1 LNDITSLLNKTA
13 GHPIL
18 LLSEIN
24 LSFVPDTISSTLL
37 SHHMPHIDPVLDL
50 LIDQLL
56 EDSGRIPDERL
67 RILDSLSGHIRNQLK
82 GKDPVRLNFICTHNS
97 RRSQISQIWAHT
109 AATAFQIPRIET
121 GSGGTEATAFHPNAV
136 RAMRTLG
143 FRIAQPA
150 PHENPENPLYHVSMG
165 TGTPD
170 LVCRSKRFEE
180 AFPNAATFLAVMT
193 CSDAD
198 QNCPVVPGALARIPL
213 TYEDP
218 KSSDGS
224 GREQQEYLKTAVEI
238 GREILHAFRKV

>member
-1 LNDITSLLNKTA
+1 
-13 GHPIL
+13 
-18 LLSEIN
+18 
-24 LSFVPDTISSTLL
+24 
-37 SHHMPHIDPVLDL
+37 MPHLDPVLDL

-56 EDSGRIPDERL
+56 EDSDRIPKQRL
-67 RILDSLSGHIRNQLK
+67 EILDSLTGHIRKELK
-82 GKDPVRLNFICTHNS
+82 NKAPVRLNFICTHNS

-143 FRIAQPA
+143 FRIAQPE
-150 PHENPENPLYHVSMG
+150 PQEKPDNPRYHISFG

-170 LVCRSKRFEE
+170 LICFSKRFEE
-180 AFPNAATFLAVMT
+180 AFPSEAPFLAVMT

-198 QNCPVVPGALARIPL
+198 QNCPIVPGALARIPL

-224 GREQQEYLKTAVEI
+224 GKEQQEYLKTAVEI
-238 GREILHAFRKV
+238 GREILHAFRKI